1 MTPERIGPRQIIAV
15 SSLSVSRFELTISI
29 AERDIA
35 GTISGLGCCP
45 GGVDGSG
52 SSPSGVVSP
61 NRRGIEVPVMSAS
74 RIPTFLPA
82 RRRPTAISA
91 VVSDL
96 PTPPLPDM
104 IGTTYVKRARRANS
118 PGARRTGVL
127 SSFMIVGTRP
137 ERRACVSAARTGSTR
152 RPCAFAPC
160 SIVSYLLT
168 PQPAQ
173 CRPNSVSTS
182 SAIESSAT
190 ISRMLVRGLISVWAM
205 RRELHPSSEDKREYR
220 HTGSGAAR
228 GVPSRLV
235 ATRRYDTSD
244 GTMVDTLIVGGGPAG
259 LAAARY
265 LADAGRSAVVLEK
278 RPILGGKL
286 SSWRDRD
293 GDILETGL
301 HAFFG
306 GFTAL
311 HALLKEVGIA
321 HHVLWQPHTLTWAM
335 PPGFSPR
342 WNGAPVYEE
351 FRFVDAP
358 SPFNGIGAVL
368 NARYV
373 FNHWENVQFAKG
385 SLPVLL
391 GDHAYAS
398 AQDDLTYAEWHRRR
412 GMSEHMLRTFFAPMA
427 LALNFTSVD
436 QISAEAML
444 RVMAYFASSPDAS
457 RAGLLDGPPG
467 PRFVEPLAEHVRAR
481 SAMIA
486 TNAAVGEL
494 LFSGDRST
502 GARTRDGRRFEAE
515 NVILATP
522 VHDAKKLLPAAMQ
535 RDPSIAGVAKLESSP
550 RPRST

>member
-1 MTPERIGPRQIIAV
+1 
-15 SSLSVSRFELTISI
+15 
-29 AERDIA
+29 
-35 GTISGLGCCP
+35 
-45 GGVDGSG
+45 
-52 SSPSGVVSP
+52 
-61 NRRGIEVPVMSAS
+61 
-74 RIPTFLPA
+74 
-82 RRRPTAISA
+82 
-91 VVSDL
+91 
-96 PTPPLPDM
+96 
-104 IGTTYVKRARRANS
+104 
-118 PGARRTGVL
+118 
-127 SSFMIVGTRP
+127 
-137 ERRACVSAARTGSTR
+137 
-152 RPCAFAPC
+152 
-160 SIVSYLLT
+160 
-168 PQPAQ
+168 
-173 CRPNSVSTS
+173 
-182 SAIESSAT
+182 
-190 ISRMLVRGLISVWAM
+190 
-205 RRELHPSSEDKREYR
+205 
-220 HTGSGAAR
+220 
-228 GVPSRLV
+228 
-235 ATRRYDTSD
+235 
-244 GTMVDTLIVGGGPAG
+244 MVDTLIVGGGPAG

-306 GFTAL
+306 GYTAL

-351 FRFVDAP
+351 FRFADAP

-373 FNHWENVQFAKG
+373 FNHWEKLLFAKG
-385 SLPVLL
+385 TLPVLL

-427 LALNFTSVD
+427 LALNFTAVD
-436 QISAEAML
+436 RISAEAML
-444 RVMAYFASSPDAS
+444 RVMAYFASSRNAS
-457 RAGLLDGPPG
+457 RAGFLDGPPG
-467 PRFVEPLAEHVRAR
+467 PRFVDPLAGHVRAR
-481 SAMIA
+481 GATIA

-494 LFSGDRST
+494 LFSGDRCT
-502 GARTRDGRRFEAE
+502 GVRTRDGRTFEAQ

-550 RPRST
+550 VINAHLWFDRPISRFTNLMFSPGTLLAVHADLGMASPGYEWAEKSFLEACIAPADDLIGKDDESVIGAVMHDLAKLYPLATRRHLVKAKLVRIPKSVYRASPGAERMRPGSRTPVRNLFLAGCYVDTKFPASIEGAVRSARLAVDAVLAESRARA